1 MDLHDLAYLKRFS
14 DNNTRLMRWSLTLA
28 EFEFDTEYRPGK
40 SIQQV
45 DVFSRHT
52 AAVSEDPLSR
62 HIAVVSEDP
71 PSQENIKQQEM
82 KDSFCQKIR
91 RNDFFEGQ
99 YYLDK

>member
-1 MDLHDLAYLKRFS
+1 
-14 DNNTRLMRWSLTLA
+14 MRWSLTLA

-45 DVFSRHT
+45 DVF
-52 AAVSEDPLSR
+52 SR

-91 RNDFFEGQ
+91 RNDYFEGQ